1 MHDTIHLRVIIFIV
15 RCSIQMLILI
25 ITIPFAIVTYAFHYM
40 LQHHLVDE
48 RNKWMGYRTPRSMK
62 SPMHWQYAQ
71 RYFVQVSKLLTIIFS
86 IIGVVWFIVDFML
99 HFNEWS
105 LYIQMGVVAIY
116 ILLIFIVTE
125 ARLKQLD

>member
-1 MHDTIHLRVIIFIV
+1 
-15 RCSIQMLILI
+15 MLILI
-25 ITIPFAIVTYAFHYM
+25 ATIPFAIVTYAFHYM

-62 SPMHWQYAQ
+62 SPLHWQYAQ
-71 RYFVQVSKLLTIIFS
+71 RYFVQVSKLLTIVFS
-86 IIGVVWFIVDFML
+86 TIGVIWFIVDFML

-116 ILLIFIVTE
+116 MLLIFIVTE

>member
-1 MHDTIHLRVIIFIV
+1 
-15 RCSIQMLILI
+15 MLILI

-62 SPMHWQYAQ
+62 SPLHWKYAQ
-71 RYFVQVSKLLTIIFS
+71 HYFVQVSKLLTIAFS
-86 IIGVVWFIVDFML
+86 IIGVIWLIIDFII

-116 ILLIFIVTE
+116 MLLIFIMTE